1 MMLKIVKGV
10 VIALAVLVAVL
21 VFGGMLLSPKF
32 SLSRSVLVNAAPD
45 RVYPLIADPR
55 AWARWS
61 EWNRRDPAMHVDY
74 SGAASGAGAK
84 WAWKS
89 DSEGDGEMSLTAAEP
104 DKRVVYALYFP
115 DFGTTSEGELLLLP
129 EAGGTRVS
137 WSMNGDMGHNP
148 LFHWMA
154 LFADDMVGK
163 DFDAGLARLKALAE
177 SPP

>member
-1 MMLKIVKGV
+1 MVLKIVKGV
-10 VIALAVLVAVL
+10 VIVLIALVAVL

-32 SLSRSVLVNAAPD
+32 SVSRSLLVNAPPE
-45 RVYPLIADPR
+45 RI
-55 AWARWS
+55 WHQ
-61 EWNRRDPAMHVDY
+61 RDPAMHVDY
-74 SGAASGAGAK
+74 SGAESGAGAK

-89 DSEGDGEMSLTAAEP
+89 DSEGDGEMSFTAAEP

-115 DFGTTSEGELLLLP
+115 DFGTTSGGELLLLP

-177 SPP
+177 TP

>member
-1 MMLKIVKGV
+1 MPMRLLKGV
-10 VIALAVLVAVL
+10 VILLIALVAVL
-21 VFGGMLLSPKF
+21 VVGGLLLSPKF
-32 SLSRSVLVNAAPD
+32 SVSRSVLVNAPPD

-74 SGAASGAGAK
+74 SGAESGAGAK

-89 DSEGDGEMSLTAAEP
+89 DSEGDGEMSFTAAEP

-115 DFGTTSEGELLLLP
+115 DFGTTSAGELLLLP

-154 LFADDMVGK
+154 LFADEMVGK
-163 DFDAGLARLKALAE
+163 DFDAGLARLKTVAE
-177 SPP
+177 KG